1 MFTYTSEAL
10 SAVSTLI
17 TEISTAVL
25 SAQQQLSAIAPTP
38 YEATKLALFGKDY
51 KFPTI
56 DEVQVPEEI
65 TVDGLINKITEIE
78 NNYQKVLLDVTIN
91 PNDYTI
97 DNFSDPDN
105 NISILAEL
113 SGENT
118 YVVTE
123 QKYKNYIEYLE
134 LVGSIDYDSI
144 NKDNARDLIK
154 KLGYYY
160 VTAMTKKTV
169 SL

>member
-1 MFTYTSEAL
+1 MFNYTPEAL
-10 SAVSTLI
+10 SAVTSLMA
-17 TEISTAVL
+17 EISTAVL
-25 SAQQQLSAIAPTP
+25 SAQEQLQAIATTP
-38 YEATKLALFGKDY
+38 YEATKLALFGKEY

-56 DEVQVPEEI
+56 KDVEVPEAV

-78 NNYQKVLLDVTIN
+78 NNYQKALLDVTIN
-91 PNDYTI
+91 PESYTI
-97 DNFSDPDN
+97 DNFSDPNN

-144 NKDNARDLIK
+144 NKDNSYDIIK

-160 VTAMTKKTV
+160 VTAMSKKTI

>member
-1 MFTYTSEAL
+1 MFNYTPEAL
-10 SAVSTLI
+10 SAVSCLVA
-17 TEISTAVL
+17 EISTAVL

-56 DEVQVPEEI
+56 DEVVVPEEI
-65 TVDGLINKITEIE
+65 TVDGLISKITEIE
-78 NNYQKVLLDVTIN
+78 NNYQRALIDVTVN
-91 PNDYTI
+91 PEHYTI
-97 DNFSDPDN
+97 DNFSDPNN

-123 QKYKNYIEYLE
+123 QKYKNFIEYLE
-134 LVGSIDYDSI
+134 LVGSVDYDSI
-144 NKDNARDLIK
+144 NQDNSRDIIK

-169 SL
+169 NL

>member
-1 MFTYTSEAL
+1 MFAYTSEAL

-17 TEISTAVL
+17 SEISTAVL

-56 DEVQVPEEI
+56 NDVQVPEEI
-65 TVDGLINKITEIE
+65 TVDGLVNKITEIE

-144 NKDNARDLIK
+144 NKENSRDLIK

-160 VTAMTKKTV
+160 ITAMTKKTV